1 MGPGLDLPPQGF
13 PLMPFQGFTGLL
25 PPANPLCSVG
35 QRFSVRPTT
44 EEDSK
49 MVNPFNPE
57 GLKEEVGDGS
67 RN

>member
-1 MGPGLDLPPQGF
+1 
-13 PLMPFQGFTGLL
+13 MPIQGFTGLF
-25 PPANPLCSVG
+25 PPANPLFSVG
-35 QRFSVRPTT
+35 QRFSARSIG

-57 GLKEEVGDGS
+57 GLKEEVSDGS